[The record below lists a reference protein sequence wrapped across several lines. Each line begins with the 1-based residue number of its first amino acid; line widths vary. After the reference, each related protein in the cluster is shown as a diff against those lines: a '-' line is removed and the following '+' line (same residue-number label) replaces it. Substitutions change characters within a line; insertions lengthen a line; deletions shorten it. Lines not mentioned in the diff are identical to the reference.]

1 MGQLFRDIFAMRF
14 DIVIPLSSC
23 LVAVA
28 LAATLFCIRYFSYR
42 KIKRKFEKLDQENA
56 LIKQGA
62 EAAKPSKPPQEKPD
76 TAPVAGA
83 INHILDEAFDG

>member
-42 KIKRKFEKLDQENA
+42 RVKRKFEKQDQENA
-56 LIKQGA
+56 LIKQEA
-62 EAAKPSKPPQEKPD
+62 EEVVKSRQEKAGTKP
-76 TAPVAGA
+76 AAGA
-83 INHILDEAFDG
+83 LNHILDEAYDG

>member
-1 MGQLFRDIFAMRF
+1 MGQLFRDIFEMRF

-23 LVAVA
+23 LVAVF

-42 KIKRKFEKLDQENA
+42 RVKRKFEKQDQENVFIQQA
-56 LIKQGA
+56 L
-62 EAAKPSKPPQEKPD
+62 EAKKPPQEKPD
-76 TAPVAGA
+76 KTPATGA